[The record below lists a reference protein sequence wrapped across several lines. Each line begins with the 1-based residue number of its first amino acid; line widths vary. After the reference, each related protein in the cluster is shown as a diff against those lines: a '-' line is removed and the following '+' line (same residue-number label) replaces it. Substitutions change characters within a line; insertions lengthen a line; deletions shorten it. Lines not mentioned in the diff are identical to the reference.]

1 MHCALVRSVSSADG
15 ARKIASNCYLSL
27 YLIKKYA
34 MLPVFFSCVW
44 FFFFHRACGHFRFF
58 GAVFFSARCFFPSS
72 ILNHS
77 FSLLSGFKYNYMII
91 KNYST
96 GITYR
101 IQRKKLHTKS
111 NERNYMT
118 E

>member
-44 FFFFHRACGHFRFF
+44 FFFSIAHVGTSDFLAPFSLAH
-58 GAVFFSARCFFPSS
+58 AVFFRLQFS
-72 ILNHS
+72 IIVLA
-77 FSLLSGFKYNYMII
+77 F
-91 KNYST
+91 
-96 GITYR
+96 
-101 IQRKKLHTKS
+101 
-111 NERNYMT
+111 
-118 E
+118 